1 MSHAASADRGVPTP
15 PPAGVRETG
24 AAETSAAGSAGAAA
38 VSSHGR
44 WGARDLAFVAV
55 FAALIAV
62 LAAMPAIPVGGA
74 GVPITLQTLGIALTG
89 MVLGPARAF
98 LASALYVA
106 LGLIGL
112 PILANFTGGFGV
124 LAGPSAG
131 YLLAFPLYALA
142 LGAVAAW
149 LVKRFRGWKLWA
161 LLLVGGVLTSFLTV
175 HPLGI
180 VGMSVNLGLT
190 FPQAFVAD
198 MPFWP
203 GDIIKN
209 AAAAGLAVVVHRA
222 FPGVLVRR

>member
-1 MSHAASADRGVPTP
+1 MAHAASADRRAGP
-15 PPAGVRETG
+15 PPDAMTEPAAAAEASGRGGVSPATDRTG
-24 AAETSAAGSAGAAA
+24 AEAAAGPR
-38 VSSHGR
+38 GR

-198 MPFWP
+198 TPFWP
-203 GDIIKN
+203 G
-209 AAAAGLAVVVHRA
+209 
-222 FPGVLVRR
+222 

>member
-1 MSHAASADRGVPTP
+1 MSTPAHADGTASAPL
-15 PPAGVRETG
+15 
-24 AAETSAAGSAGAAA
+24 SAHASTADASVAR
-38 VSSHGR
+38 SSLRAR

-55 FAALIAV
+55 FTALVAV
-62 LAAMPAIPVGGA
+62 MAAMPAIPVGGA
-74 GVPITLQTLGIALTG
+74 GVPITLQTLGIALCG
-89 MVLGPARAF
+89 MVLGPARGF
-98 LASALYVA
+98 LACALYLA

-112 PILANFTGGFGV
+112 PIFSNYSGGLGV

-131 YLLAFPLYALA
+131 YLVAFPLYALFV
-142 LGAVAAW
+142 GMIAAW

-161 LLLVGGVLTSFLTV
+161 LLVVAGVVTSFLTV

-180 VGMSVNLGLT
+180 AGMAVNLGLT
-190 FPQAFVAD
+190 TPQAIVAD

-209 AAAAGLAVVVHRA
+209 AGAAALAVVVHRA